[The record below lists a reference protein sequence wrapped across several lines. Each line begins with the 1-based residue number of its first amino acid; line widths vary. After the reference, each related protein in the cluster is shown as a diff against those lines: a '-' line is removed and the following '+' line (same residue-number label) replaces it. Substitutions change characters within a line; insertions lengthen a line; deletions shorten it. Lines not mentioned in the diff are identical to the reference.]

1 MLRFRRS
8 KGMRVLAVHPSRLM
22 YSKIFLRLEP
32 LGLELVAAAAR
43 RAGHD
48 VRLIDLQSDTH
59 ADYFRLLDRWQ
70 PDAVAF
76 SGNYLANVPEILDL
90 AGATRA
96 RQPRAAVIVGGHSAS
111 FTAHE
116 ILEHARGSIDCV
128 LRGEGESSIV
138 PLLEAIHHDRRA
150 ASRVPGA
157 VTVDGDGPAPVFVR
171 HLDDLPP
178 ARDLLRHR
186 RRYYIGQL
194 DPCASIEFSRGCPW
208 DCTFCSAWTFY
219 GRSYRLKSPTR
230 AVEELA
236 QIREPGVFILDDVA
250 FIQGE
255 HGAAIGEAI
264 ARNGIKKSYWLETR
278 ADVLLRNKEVF
289 RLWAR
294 IGLKTMFIGLEAI
307 DEEGLRKFRKRVH
320 ASKNFEALEFARSLD
335 VNVAINIIADPDW
348 DRDRFRTVREWCL
361 EIPEVVNISVNTPY
375 PGTETWFTESRHL
388 TSRDYRLFDIQ
399 HAVLP
404 TRLPLPAFYEELVAT
419 QQVLNRKHLGARQ
432 IWGAARTV
440 GGLLMRG
447 QTNFVRMLFRFSSV
461 YDPKLQLADH
471 AQPVRYEISLPPAP
485 QAAVTPETLYVH
497 PGRGRRARE
506 IDAQTEHF
514 VDETRMGTAT

>member
-1 MLRFRRS
+1 
-8 KGMRVLAVHPSRLM
+8 MRVLAVHPSRLM

-43 RAGHD
+43 TAGHD
-48 VRLIDLQSDTH
+48 VRLIDLQSETH
-59 ADYFRLLDRWQ
+59 DGYFRLIDRWRPQ
-70 PDAVAF
+70 AVLF

-90 AGATRA
+90 ARATRE
-96 RQPRAAVIVGGHSAS
+96 RLPDTAVVVGGHSAS
-111 FTAHE
+111 FTARE

-128 LRGEGESSIV
+128 LRGEGEPSIG
-138 PLLEAIHHDRRA
+138 PLLEGIEHDRRA
-150 ASRVPGA
+150 MARVPGA
-157 VTVDGDGPAPVFVR
+157 VTLEGDGPAPVFVH
-171 HLDDLPP
+171 HLDDLRP

-219 GRSYRLKSPTR
+219 GRSYRLKSPAC
-230 AVEELA
+230 AVAELE
-236 QIREPGVFILDDVA
+236 QIPEPGIFILDDVA
-250 FIQGE
+250 FIQAE

-264 ARNGIKKSYWLETR
+264 ARKGIRKSYWLETR

-289 RLWAR
+289 ELWAR
-294 IGLKTMFIGLEAI
+294 IGLQTMFIGLEAI
-307 DEEGLRKFRKRVH
+307 DEAGLKKYRKRVH

-348 DRDRFRTVREWCL
+348 DRDRFHTIRDWCM

-375 PGTETWFTESRHL
+375 PGTETWVTESRHL

-404 TRLPLPAFYEELVAT
+404 TRLPLATFYEELVAT

-432 IWGAARTV
+432 IWGAASTV
-440 GGLLMRG
+440 ARLLAHG
-447 QTNFVRMLFRFSSV
+447 QTNFVRMLFRFGSV

-471 AQPVRYEISLPPAP
+471 AQPVHYEMSLPPVP
-485 QAAVTPETLYVH
+485 RDAVAPETLYVH

-506 IDAQTEHF
+506 LDARTERF
-514 VDETRMGTAT
+514 VDETRTGVVP